1 MDRSGQQRSWTVD
14 EAQTRLPEILRLAAE
29 EGPQQIGTDRPF
41 IVVLA
46 ETWFAQKQVHKP
58 SQQQSRKPMG
68 QWLVENM
75 PHGVDLELPDRREPY
90 RPTPFL
96 NRENE

>member
-1 MDRSGQQRSWTVD
+1 
-14 EAQTRLPEILRLAAE
+14 
-29 EGPQQIGTDRPF
+29 
-41 IVVLA
+41 
-46 ETWFAQKQVHKP
+46 
-58 SQQQSRKPMG
+58 MG

-96 NRENE
+96 NRANE